1 MPSRAKS
8 PSPSPS
14 PVETCPRHGEGC
26 RFPAAPGHR
35 AEQPVAPLTRVTWH
49 LGRVPFV
56 VWFLLGVLLARL
68 LSDAGVLEPYF
79 PDAGEAVR

>member
-1 MPSRAKS
+1 M
-8 PSPSPS
+8 
-14 PVETCPRHGEGC
+14 
-26 RFPAAPGHR
+26 
-35 AEQPVAPLTRVTWH
+35 APLTRVTWH